1 MYMKNQF
8 LKRLIVLFGLVLF
21 VECNKENNTS
31 PVVLLQNQSQQKA
44 TNATMP
50 KADHIVIVIEE
61 NHGYSQIN
69 GSSSAPY
76 INSLAKD
83 SFSVKFTNSYAITY
97 GSQRDYLDLYSGSD
111 QGTSGGSHPA
121 NEPFTT
127 ANLGRQL
134 IDAGKSYSTYSQG
147 LPYTGY
153 NDDSSGAYVRRHNP
167 AANWMGKGTNQ
178 IPSSTN
184 QPFTAFPSDFTKL
197 PTVSFVIPNLNRDM
211 HDGTIKEGDT
221 WLKNNLNRYIQW
233 AKMHNSLFIL
243 TFDESDLLNH
253 NNNHIFTI
261 FCGQMIKR
269 GIDTTQINHYNVL
282 RTIEDIYGLPYAGN
296 AANVKT
302 ITHCWK

>member
-31 PVVLLQNQSQQKA
+31 PIVLLQNQSQQKA

-111 QGTSGGSHPA
+111 QGASGGSHPA

-147 LPYTGY
+147 LPYTVIMTI
-153 NDDSSGAYVRRHNP
+153 VRELMYEGIIQQRIG
-167 AANWMGKGTNQ
+167 WEKGQTRFQ
-178 IPSSTN
+178 A
-184 QPFTAFPSDFTKL
+184 QP
-197 PTVSFVIPNLNRDM
+197 
-211 HDGTIKEGDT
+211 
-221 WLKNNLNRYIQW
+221 
-233 AKMHNSLFIL
+233 
-243 TFDESDLLNH
+243 
-253 NNNHIFTI
+253 
-261 FCGQMIKR
+261 
-269 GIDTTQINHYNVL
+269 INHLQHFLLILQN
-282 RTIEDIYGLPYAGN
+282 
-296 AANVKT
+296 
-302 ITHCWK
+302 CQQ